1 MRDSVTRYRG
11 SSYMMLQPD
20 RISPISVALLLYL
33 ATSIGH
39 AFAPRSVLTLR
50 RITQPSNPRQASSTD
65 ADDGGMFFASASDET
80 LLARPGNAT
89 NDDAATADA
98 GQVNNQSSRQSRVL
112 GSQELLMLPR
122 QYGPKRD
129 KVIFP
134 QMNHVSCAILS
145 ATPSDTVLQKALD
158 AAMQAHPLLHC
169 RVDGDGEPD
178 KRIDLFQMVRQGEP
192 NPCTFVSEPNLFSA
206 LDVLKVI
213 DVPSTDREALDQS
226 WQKSFNKNLDD
237 GSWCDAA
244 KGPLWKVELH
254 RTASSSGPC
263 ALLFSFNH
271 AISDQSS
278 ANRLLD
284 QILRNVAE
292 LESLGST
299 TPAIPQ
305 TMPLALEDSVMGV
318 SRRWSDVQMDGVGT
332 DTIRYVVN
340 KAAEGLRNPVIVPDS
355 AGRKEGSNPLNALTI
370 ISGRAAGGQDN
381 ESQSR
386 RSTLQFRSLS
396 RESTSALLAKCREN
410 EVSISN
416 ALTAAAALTATDVID
431 NGTPKRK
438 SRNYKVLQSLDMR
451 RYGAKLDQGE
461 SVACMAGSMDLM
473 LGPLADRSGRT
484 LKQTYT
490 PEAATIFWNLARESS
505 KQTIDFM
512 ESNGPEQAV
521 RVFDFAMSISDLNNL
536 VHLTAESKDNKGRAY
551 SAGITNVGVYESQEA
566 FARIDQSEPAVLL
579 VEHGKYKIQDIFFAT
594 THTRS
599 GCLYPASCITVD
611 GSLKMTFNPVAPIVS
626 DKTNANFADGYVEL
640 LEIVAGVSQGTIKKD
655 EERMGL
661 LASIPENALSAAT
674 AVVGLAAVLS
684 HAPAWLDFFS
694 SVNEMKQN
702 IQDPADFWAAL
713 NFWIFFAVG
722 HPILQPILWISD
734 VLHASPGPKIG
745 GLIPATFLAGNL
757 AFIALITKS
766 KEIRNAVNIA
776 ALAAFLTYVGSG
788 LDGTA
793 GTGDFNL
800 ALDDSYKGQIVRG
813 CPSYDEVR
821 QPSMDNFDLEKYQG
835 LWYEQKFH
843 DWTQFKEVYDTT
855 LDIKLTEGGKG
866 WVDDFAVKGPAPD
879 AAKLSWDKSPVAN
892 GAHYFLFGRVDPND
906 PPGILREKGFGV
918 EFPNYIVDV
927 KKDPQTGDFKEA
939 IQFQCLERGG
949 VRVFE
954 GINFMSR
961 NPTMTDEEMT
971 AMHSRAE
978 RAGMYPYGASPEQMH
993 TVARRPVNAPEI
1005 DNNWQAMWRALGVD
1019 KLLELLTQSI
1029 EDGGR

>member
-1 MRDSVTRYRG
+1 
-11 SSYMMLQPD
+11 
-20 RISPISVALLLYL
+20 
-33 ATSIGH
+33 
-39 AFAPRSVLTLR
+39 
-50 RITQPSNPRQASSTD
+50 
-65 ADDGGMFFASASDET
+65 
-80 LLARPGNAT
+80 
-89 NDDAATADA
+89 
-98 GQVNNQSSRQSRVL
+98 
-112 GSQELLMLPR
+112 
-122 QYGPKRD
+122 
-129 KVIFP
+129 
-134 QMNHVSCAILS
+134 
-145 ATPSDTVLQKALD
+145 
-158 AAMQAHPLLHC
+158 
-169 RVDGDGEPD
+169 
-178 KRIDLFQMVRQGEP
+178 
-192 NPCTFVSEPNLFSA
+192 
-206 LDVLKVI
+206 
-213 DVPSTDREALDQS
+213 
-226 WQKSFNKNLDD
+226 
-237 GSWCDAA
+237 
-244 KGPLWKVELH
+244 
-254 RTASSSGPC
+254 
-263 ALLFSFNH
+263 
-271 AISDQSS
+271 
-278 ANRLLD
+278 
-284 QILRNVAE
+284 
-292 LESLGST
+292 
-299 TPAIPQ
+299 
-305 TMPLALEDSVMGV
+305 
-318 SRRWSDVQMDGVGT
+318 
-332 DTIRYVVN
+332 
-340 KAAEGLRNPVIVPDS
+340 
-355 AGRKEGSNPLNALTI
+355 
-370 ISGRAAGGQDN
+370 
-381 ESQSR
+381 
-386 RSTLQFRSLS
+386 
-396 RESTSALLAKCREN
+396 LLAKCREN

-431 NGTPKRK
+431 NGKPKRK

-626 DKTNANFADGYVEL
+626 DKTNANFADGFVEL

-927 KKDPQTGDFKEA
+927 KKDPQTGDYKEA

>member
-1 MRDSVTRYRG
+1 
-11 SSYMMLQPD
+11 MLQPD

-129 KVIFP
+129 KVTFP

-226 WQKSFNKNLDD
+226 WQESFNKNLDD

-318 SRRWSDVQMDGVGT
+318 SRRWSDVQMDGVST
-332 DTIRYVVN
+332 DTIWYVAS

-431 NGTPKRK
+431 NGKPKRK

-640 LEIVAGVSQGTIKKD
+640 LEIVAGVSQGIIKKD

>member
-1 MRDSVTRYRG
+1 
-11 SSYMMLQPD
+11 MLQPD

-129 KVIFP
+129 KVTFP

-318 SRRWSDVQMDGVGT
+318 SRRWSDVQMDGVST
-332 DTIRYVVN
+332 DTIWYVAS

-431 NGTPKRK
+431 NGKPKRK

-978 RAGMYPYGASPEQMH
+978 RAGMYPYGVSPEQMH

>member
-1 MRDSVTRYRG
+1 
-11 SSYMMLQPD
+11 MMLQSD
-20 RISPISVALLLYL
+20 RISPIGVALLLYL

-98 GQVNNQSSRQSRVL
+98 RQVNNQSSRQSRVL

-129 KVIFP
+129 KVTFP

-431 NGTPKRK
+431 NGKPKRK

-626 DKTNANFADGYVEL
+626 DKTNANFADGFVEL

-766 KEIRNAVNIA
+766 KE
-776 ALAAFLTYVGSG
+776 
-788 LDGTA
+788 
-793 GTGDFNL
+793 
-800 ALDDSYKGQIVRG
+800 VR
-813 CPSYDEVR
+813 
-821 QPSMDNFDLEKYQG
+821 KY
-835 LWYEQKFH
+835 E
-843 DWTQFKEVYDTT
+843 
-855 LDIKLTEGGKG
+855 
-866 WVDDFAVKGPAPD
+866 
-879 AAKLSWDKSPVAN
+879 
-892 GAHYFLFGRVDPND
+892 YF
-906 PPGILREKGFGV
+906 
-918 EFPNYIVDV
+918 
-927 KKDPQTGDFKEA
+927 
-939 IQFQCLERGG
+939 
-949 VRVFE
+949 
-954 GINFMSR
+954 
-961 NPTMTDEEMT
+961 
-971 AMHSRAE
+971 
-978 RAGMYPYGASPEQMH
+978 
-993 TVARRPVNAPEI
+993 
-1005 DNNWQAMWRALGVD
+1005 
-1019 KLLELLTQSI
+1019 
-1029 EDGGR
+1029 